1 VVDWI
6 LMRKIFLGLVF
17 YFSLMMTNNLQAKWF
32 GFGESTMYGC
42 IYDELGRKVDCV
54 KINFMGKTGLTY
66 SDAERICLDSV
77 RNMAAE
83 KRYRHEA
90 ATGGCI

>member
-1 VVDWI
+1 MRNI
-6 LMRKIFLGLVF
+6 LLGLVL
-17 YFSLMMTNNLQAKWF
+17 YFSLMMTNNLQAGWF
-32 GFGESTMYGC
+32 GIGGSSMTGC
-42 IYDELGRKVDCV
+42 IYDELGRKVDCITI
-54 KINFMGKTGLTY
+54 KFMGKTGLTY